1 MTDTASNVR
10 YRSEALST
18 HRIARLNVQAMDDP
32 QTGLQRIKAL
42 QRFKAKAIYFG
53 LLKPRPDATSMA
65 LSRRFLTEQLASVAK
80 ATTMDSPPSDMQQLL
95 SWMHSNNAAVGKQY
109 RRYLAAREAGG
120 TRRYF
125 PTKSHALHFLRAVA
139 PTKLVDGAWLYGL
152 VKQWQDPRYG
162 ELIRTYLE
170 ELGEGEPDKNHVV
183 LYRKLLAAND
193 CVQWEQQA
201 DSRFVQG
208 AIQLALAHHAHEF
221 VPEIIGFNLGYEQLP
236 LHLLICAYELAEL
249 GIDPY
254 YFTLHI
260 TVDNASTGHA
270 AKAVQAVFD
279 AMPQLGDRE
288 TFYRR
293 VCNGYRLNALG
304 DGTKD
309 IIANFDL
316 EQAMYDLLAAKAEV
330 GADLHSDYCR
340 IGGKTT
346 AQWLREPDQIPG
358 FIKALED
365 TGWIRRH
372 EPPENSRFWKLLTG
386 DKAAMFGV
394 FNTYELQVI
403 HDWIAGDCALQQQ
416 RHRRFRARQSSNGHA
431 ADAGHRTDDFS
442 SETRL
447 LKDQLANAKDDT
459 AATQLLV
466 QWLSPALHH
475 TQAGL
480 LATRMFIARQGLC
493 RQADL
498 PCKPSTVGKTSRSHG
513 YDRSD

>member
-10 YRSEALST
+10 HRAEAQLTDHIS
-18 HRIARLNVQAMDDP
+18 HLNVHAMDEP
-32 QTGLQRIKAL
+32 QTGLR
-42 QRFKAKAIYFG
+42 RFKAKTIYFG
-53 LLKPRPDATSMA
+53 LLKPEPDATSMA
-65 LSRRFLTEQLASVAK
+65 LSRRFLTEQLANVAK
-80 ATTMDSPPSDMQQLL
+80 STTMDSPPADMHELL
-95 SWMHSNNAAVGKQY
+95 AWVHSNNAAVG
-109 RRYLAAREAGG
+109 RRYRQYLTTRQAGG

-125 PTKSHALHFLRAVA
+125 PTKSHALHFLKAVA

-152 VKQWQDPRYG
+152 VSQWHDPRYA

-183 LYRKLLAAND
+183 LYKKLLAAND
-193 CVQWEQQA
+193 CAQWEEQA

-208 AIQLALAHHAHEF
+208 AIQLSLARHAHQF
-221 VPEIIGFNLGYEQLP
+221 VPEVIGFNLGYEQLP
-236 LHLLICAYELAEL
+236 LHLLICAHELAEL

-254 YFTLHI
+254 YFTLHV
-260 TVDNASTGHA
+260 TVDNTSTGHA

-279 AMPQLGDRE
+279 AMPQLGDKE

-316 EQAMYDLLAAKAEV
+316 EQEMYDILAAKAKV

-346 AQWLREPDQIPG
+346 TQWLSEPSQIPD

-365 TGWIRRH
+365 AGWIRRQQA
-372 EPPENSRFWKLLTG
+372 PENSRFWKLLTG
-386 DKAAMFGV
+386 DKAPMFGV
-394 FNTYELQVI
+394 FNAYELQVI
-403 HDWIAGDCALQQQ
+403 RDWIAGDSLTQEQ
-416 RHRRFRARQSSNGHA
+416 RHRRFRTQQGDLRQPA
-431 ADAGHRTDDFS
+431 EPKHRTDDFS

-447 LKDQLANAKDDT
+447 LRDQLAKANDDT
-459 AATQLLV
+459 AAMKLLV
-466 QWLSPALHH
+466 QWLSPAHHH

-480 LATRMFIARQGLC
+480 LATRLFIERQGLC

-498 PCKPSTVGKTSRSHG
+498 PSR
-513 YDRSD
+513 